1 MFIKRDKLSDLR
13 EHLDKK
19 EISLIVG
26 PRQAGKT
33 TLMKEL
39 EKELVQKKQK
49 TIFLSLDFEK
59 DRPFFN
65 SQELLIKKLEL
76 EFGDSKG
83 YIFIDEIQRK
93 ENAGLF
99 LKGLYDMDLNY
110 KFIVSGSGSLEL
122 KEKIHESLAGR
133 KRVFELSTVSFRE
146 FVNFN
151 TNYVYENRLDDFFVI
166 EKERVDLLFM
176 DYFNFGGYPRVV
188 TEKTFFEK
196 LKIIDEIYQSYIEKD
211 ISYLL
216 KIEKTETFNSLIKI
230 LAGQIGNLLNYSELS
245 NTLNIS
251 MQTVKKYL
259 WYAEKTF
266 IIQRV
271 SPFFKNTRKEI
282 IKSPVAYFNDLGLKN
297 YSLGLMGN
305 ITKDSDAGF
314 LFENFIYLI
323 LQEKINFYYRGEFS
337 IHFWR
342 TKDKAEVDFIIESG
356 NNITPIEV
364 KYKEFKKAKIER
376 SMRNFIKKYKP
387 KKAFIVNKNLSDTFK
402 IDETE
407 AVFVPYN
414 EFIKKSFK
422 LIEY

>member
-1 MFIKRDKLSDLR
+1 MLIKREKLSELR
-13 EHLDKK
+13 KHLDKK

-39 EKELVQKKQK
+39 ESELLQQKKK

-59 DRPFFN
+59 DRPFFD
-65 SQELLIKKLEL
+65 SQEILIKKLKL

-83 YIFIDEIQRK
+83 YVFIDEIQRK

-110 KFIVSGSGSLEL
+110 KFIISGSGSLEL
-122 KEKIHESLAGR
+122 KEKIHESLLGR
-133 KRVFELSTVSFRE
+133 KRVFELLTISFYE
-146 FVNFN
+146 FVNFS
-151 TNYVYENRLDDFFVI
+151 TNYIYENRLNDFFAI
-166 EKERVDLLFM
+166 EKEKVDLLLL
-176 DYFNFGGYPRVV
+176 DYLNFGGYPRVI
-188 TEKTFFEK
+188 TEKTFSEK
-196 LKIIDEIYQSYIEKD
+196 LNIINEIYQSYIEKD

-216 KIEKTETFNSLIKI
+216 KIEKTEVFNSLIKI
-230 LAGQIGNLLNYSELS
+230 LASQIGNLLNYSELT

-271 SPFFKNTRKEI
+271 SPFFKNKRKEI
-282 IKSPVAYFNDLGLKN
+282 IKSPVAYFNDLGLRN
-297 YSLGLMGN
+297 YSLGLMGDLKEGS
-305 ITKDSDAGF
+305 TTGF

-323 LQEKINFYYRGEFS
+323 LKEKISVDYGGDFS

-342 TKDKAEVDFIIESG
+342 TKDKAEVDFVIAFG
-356 NNITPIEV
+356 KNITPIEV
-364 KYKEFKKAKIER
+364 KYKELKKIKIER
-376 SMRNFIKKYKP
+376 AMRNFIKKYKP
-387 KKAFIVNKNLSDTFK
+387 KKAVIINKNLSAKFK

-407 AVFVPYN
+407 VIFTPYN
-414 EFIKKSFK
+414 EFIRKSFK
-422 LIEY
+422 LTEF